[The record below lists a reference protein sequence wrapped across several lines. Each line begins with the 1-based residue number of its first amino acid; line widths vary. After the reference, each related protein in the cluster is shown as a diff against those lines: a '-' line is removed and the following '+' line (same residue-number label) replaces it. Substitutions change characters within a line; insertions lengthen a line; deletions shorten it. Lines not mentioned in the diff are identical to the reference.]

1 LPDSDV
7 ELGPALNTPLS
18 NAISDAQLVLNIKNT
33 MRIYGDRGFVP
44 ITLLG
49 AKGMPSGPERERAEG
64 FFNRLLKGGFNV
76 LAKVVNSEALSVV
89 RLGAGMEEL
98 KGIYIEALRQSKE
111 DIAQAFG
118 IPTAMFMSDNA
129 FASEMDVLRREF
141 YTSSRFVSIYHTIE
155 ETFSDQLLKP
165 YGLKMYF
172 RPETMDLFQEDEAKR
187 SVSLGQFVSAVSQDP
202 TVAKFGMEILGYD
215 LTEEQEAELE
225 KMIADKEAQKLK
237 QEAQA
242 QEQMAFDREMAM
254 SKTNPVDNVEK
265 PANQQPKPKK
275 PVKLAP
281 DEMKDLALWFSKAKA
296 WNTKGKGNAVDWENK
311 HLREEVAAPIRLALA
326 EAENELDIVKAF
338 EIGEIEE
345 HDDSGLFA
353 LADAINKAAEVKDVT
368 PAPVYNWTMPAIS
381 LTTQMPAQGTVVV
394 NVPEQPAPTINVD
407 APIVNIKNEPAINNI
422 EVKPAD
428 VILPSAPK
436 TATIT
441 TDAQG
446 NKTLKVK

>member
-1 LPDSDV
+1 M
-7 ELGPALNTPLS
+7 
-18 NAISDAQLVLNIKNT
+18 DA
-33 MRIYGDRGFVP
+33 
-44 ITLLG
+44 
-49 AKGMPSGPERERAEG
+49 
-64 FFNRLLKGGFNV
+64 
-76 LAKVVNSEALSVV
+76 
-89 RLGAGMEEL
+89 
-98 KGIYIEALRQSKE
+98 
-111 DIAQAFG
+111 
-118 IPTAMFMSDNA
+118 
-129 FASEMDVLRREF
+129 LRREF

-172 RPETMDLFQEDEAKR
+172 RPETMDIFQEDEAKR

-215 LTEEQEAELE
+215 LTEEQELELDN
-225 KMIADKEAQKLK
+225 MIKTKEEEKLK

-254 SKTNPVDNVEK
+254 AKPNSNPVDNVDK

-338 EIGEIEE
+338 EIGEIEDAR
-345 HDDSGLFA
+345 DDSGLFA
-353 LADAINKAAEVKDVT
+353 LADAINRAAEYKDVT
-368 PAPVYNWTMPAIS
+368 PVYNMNMPGITTMSLPAIN
-381 LTTQMPAQGTVVV
+381 LTAQMPAQGTVTI
-394 NVPEQPAPTINVD
+394 NVPEQAAPVVNV
-407 APIVNIKNEPAINNI
+407 ASPSVTVKNEAPVNNI

-428 VILPSAPK
+428 VILP
-436 TATIT
+436 
-441 TDAQG
+441 
-446 NKTLKVK
+446 KVKKEKQTVKRDAKGQITGSDTSIEYEA